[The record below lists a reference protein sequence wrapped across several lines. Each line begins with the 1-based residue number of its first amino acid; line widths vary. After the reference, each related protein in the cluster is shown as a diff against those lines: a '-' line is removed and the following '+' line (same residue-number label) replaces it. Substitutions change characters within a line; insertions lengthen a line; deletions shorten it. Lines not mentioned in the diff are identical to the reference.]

1 MTIISRLEHAGEVV
15 NCEKLPIAHKL
26 WGTDVD
32 ITAYGQVGYIEDR
45 EIVVRLTADES
56 APLAVYKEDNDP
68 VYKDSALEFF
78 LNFEPDNIF
87 YINFEVNANGALLC
101 HYGKR
106 KDRRPILNEER
117 RVFVA
122 TERTETEWTATL
134 RIPIA
139 VIEACFD
146 DVKLKKGSVISF
158 NLYKICERED
168 NLHFISHTFIPT
180 EDPDFH
186 LVQYFARGEL
196 E

>member
-1 MTIISRLEHAGEVV
+1 MITIARLEHADEIV
-15 NCEKLPIAHKL
+15 NCEKLPIEHQL

-32 ITAYGQVGYIEDR
+32 MTAYGQVGYVENR
-45 EIVVRLTADES
+45 EMVVKLTAKEEN
-56 APLAVYKEDNDP
+56 PLSVYTKEEDP

-87 YINFEVNANGALLC
+87 YINFEVNSNGALLC

-106 KDRRPILNEER
+106 KDRRPFLKDGLKVDVCVTKKEK
-117 RVFVA
+117 
-122 TERTETEWTATL
+122 EWSVTL
-134 RIPIA
+134 RIPLA

-146 DVKLKKGSVISF
+146 NVQLQKGRNISF

-180 EDPDFH
+180 ETPDFH
-186 LVQYFARGEL
+186 LVQYFARGVL
-196 E
+196 G

>member
-1 MTIISRLEHAGEVV
+1 MTVIKRLEHAEEVV
-15 NCEKLPIAHKL
+15 SCEKLPIANQL
-26 WGTDVD
+26 WGTNVD
-32 ITAYGQVGYIEDR
+32 MTAYGQVGYIENQ
-45 EIVVRLTADES
+45 EIVVKLTATES
-56 APLAVYKEDNDP
+56 DPLAVYTEDEDP

-78 LNFEPDNIF
+78 LNFEPDNIY

-106 KDRRPILNEER
+106 KDRKAILNEQLK
-117 RVFVA
+117 VSVSA
-122 TERTETEWTATL
+122 SKSETEWTATL
-134 RIPIA
+134 RIPLA

-146 DVKLKKGSVISF
+146 DVKLQKGSNISF

-180 EDPDFH
+180 ESPDFH

-196 E
+196 G